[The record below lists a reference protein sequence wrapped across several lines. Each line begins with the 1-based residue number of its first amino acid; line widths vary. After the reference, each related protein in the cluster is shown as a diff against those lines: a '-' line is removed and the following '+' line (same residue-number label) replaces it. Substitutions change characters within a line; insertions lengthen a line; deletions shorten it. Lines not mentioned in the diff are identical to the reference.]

1 MMKVVRWLTA
11 TAGIAFVLSV
21 QAPDRALGAV
31 GDAETILY
39 RFPGVTDDGGGV
51 RTGVATSFHC
61 TNFSGVTETVRI
73 VVRNENDALVA
84 NLAINISHLRTR
96 TYTTHSVVLYGG
108 AIAVLNTGQIL
119 QGSAAIAA
127 TSTSVVC
134 TAMTI
139 DAASASP
146 VGIKLH
152 GIRFSPVPG
161 TQE

>member
-1 MMKVVRWLTA
+1 MKAVHGLAA
-11 TAGIAFVLSV
+11 TASVVFALSV
-21 QAPDRALGAV
+21 QAPDGAFAAV

-73 VVRNENDALVA
+73 VVRNENDGLVA
-84 NLAINISHLRTR
+84 NLALNISHLRTR
-96 TYTTHSVVLYGG
+96 TYTTHAVVLYGG
-108 AIAVLNTGQIL
+108 PIAVLNTGLIL

-152 GIRFSPVPG
+152 GVRFNPIPG